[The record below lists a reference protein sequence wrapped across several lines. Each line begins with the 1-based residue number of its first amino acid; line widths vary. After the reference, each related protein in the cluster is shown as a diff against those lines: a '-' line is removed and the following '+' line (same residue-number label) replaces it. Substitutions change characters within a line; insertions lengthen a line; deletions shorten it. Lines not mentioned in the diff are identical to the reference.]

1 MATAPIVRITAAG
14 VPSVVGQY
22 LAKAS
27 TIVPD
32 GFAVVCKQQRWPVL
46 ETCVSECVEPSRA
59 RPRLALTSVLCAG
72 RWKRLSDLE
81 KPWFEA
87 DNGAYIYF
95 NKGDGQWWIDE
106 PNGSGVYV
114 SGRATS
120 LPPADGW
127 KPIGSSP
134 SPLPTVIAQ

>member
-1 MATAPIVRITAAG
+1 MITRADAGADLALAGAGDVRPCG
-14 VPSVVGQY
+14 
-22 LAKAS
+22 
-27 TIVPD
+27 
-32 GFAVVCKQQRWPVL
+32 
-46 ETCVSECVEPSRA
+46 CVKHRSRA
-59 RPRLALTSVLCAG
+59 RPRLALTPVMTCAG
-72 RWKRLSDLE
+72 RWKSLSDLE

-95 NKGDGQWWIDE
+95 NKGDRQWWIDE